1 MNAGTGHHANSSFEL
16 RENNVSSLVEKNGAL
31 YPDKTAVKWV
41 SSETCKNWRDYLP
54 IPHESITY
62 KAFAERSARLARGLK
77 NAGIGKGDRVIILLP
92 ISLEL
97 YLALGALMRIG
108 ATAVFLDVGAKE
120 QLDASA
126 HQTEPKAL
134 IGAETIFATVP
145 MLNAIPLKI
154 VVGPHSAKCCVEF
167 SILRETEDDTPIEPV
182 FPDAPAL
189 ITYTTGSSGVPKGI
203 VRTHAFLVAQHN
215 ALTQCIPYL
224 ETDID
229 LPTFPIFL
237 LNNLACGIASVL
249 PAINLAVPS
258 ERDAPMLTG
267 QMRSEEVTCCT
278 FAPGLL
284 ARVTEYCQRHRIEL
298 PHLRRVVTGG
308 APTDKDIVRMLKTVA
323 PQAAVFVIYG
333 STEAEPISLIEAD
346 ELLRDTSV
354 GKGVNVGTIV
364 RELKYKFIKIHRG
377 DIELDDQG
385 WQKWMIPEGELGEL
399 VVSGPH
405 VCQDYYKNPAAFK
418 RNKIKDAHGRVWHRT
433 GDVGLLDES
442 NRLWIAGRV
451 HNVIL
456 REKTYLFP
464 LHAETLL
471 KTLGFVNQAAYVG
484 IDDETLGERTCV
496 TISLR
501 RGFGVENPMHY
512 LGQIHALFKMHEL
525 PVDEIRI
532 FDDIPMDS
540 RHHSKVDYGKLKKML
555 GG

>member
-1 MNAGTGHHANSSFEL
+1 VTARTGHHANGSFEL

-31 YPDKTAVKWV
+31 FPDRTAVKWV
-41 SSETCKNWRDYLP
+41 SSETFKNWHHGLP
-54 IPHESITY
+54 MPHESITY
-62 KAFAERSARLARGLK
+62 QAFADRSARLARGLK
-77 NAGIGKGDRVIILLP
+77 DAGIGKGDRVIILLP

-97 YLALGALMRIG
+97 YLALGAIMSIG
-108 ATAVFLDVGAKE
+108 AIAVFLDVGAKE

-126 HQTEPKAL
+126 HQIEPKAV
-134 IGAETIFATVP
+134 IGTEAVFAAVL

-154 VVGPHSAKCCVEF
+154 VVGPHSAKCYIEF
-167 SILRETEDDTPIEPV
+167 ADLRETEDGTPIEPV
-182 FPDAPAL
+182 FSDAPAL

-203 VRTHAFLVAQHN
+203 VRTHAFLMAQHD
-215 ALTQCIPYL
+215 ALIQCIPYS
-224 ETDID
+224 EADID

-258 ERDAPMLTG
+258 ERDAPVLTG
-267 QMRSEEVTCCT
+267 QMLSEKVTCCT
-278 FAPGLL
+278 FAPALL
-284 ARVTEYCQRHRIEL
+284 ARVTEYCQQQRIEL

-308 APTDKDIVRMLKTVA
+308 APADKDIVRRLKTVA

-354 GKGVNVGTIV
+354 GKGVNVGKIV
-364 RELKYKFIKIHRG
+364 RELKYKFIKIYRG
-377 DIELDDQG
+377 DIVLDDQG
-385 WQKWMIPEGELGEL
+385 WQKWMVSEGEVGEL

-405 VCQDYYKNPAAFK
+405 VGQDYYRNPAAFK
-418 RNKIKDAHGRVWHRT
+418 RNKIKDANGRVWHRT

-471 KTLGFVNQAAYVG
+471 KTLGFVNQAAFVG

-501 RGFGVENPMHY
+501 RGFGTENLTQY
-512 LGQIHALFKMHEL
+512 LDQICALFKMHEL

-532 FDDIPMDS
+532 LAEIPMDS

-555 GG
+555 GA